1 MRSATTLGRRWLVRT
16 VALPALML
24 AVWSAGGG
32 AQTTTGAIRGYTRD
46 PAGAPIEG
54 AQITTRNVQMNVSRN
69 TLSNASG
76 FYNVAGLRPGA
87 YDVTIRRIGFAPQ
100 TRAVQVQIGQTLD
113 LDVQLSQTATAI
125 QGVTVT
131 ATTTATQETRTS
143 EVGTNVSRDQ
153 IQNLPNFERNVLDFA
168 SLAPGI
174 SPQAVNSTNKVI
186 SAGGQPPE
194 AVNLFIDGA
203 TYKNDVLR
211 GGVAG
216 QDASK
221 GNPFPQSAV
230 QEFRVITQNYKAE
243 YQKASSAIITATTRS
258 GGNQWEGDLFASG
271 VGNSYVAKDAF
282 AAQKGLTR
290 PNYKRLQAGASLGGP
305 IAKDKLFFFG
315 SYELNFRN
323 EPQYVTLGGNASQAP
338 AGLNP
343 QQYTGQFQSRFRE
356 HLGFGKL
363 TWAKSDRSTI
373 DVSADFR
380 KDDEFHGFGGQT
392 AYEAAEDFKIN
403 VLTGIVNWKYA
414 GDKWLNEAQINTQS
428 FIWNPTPL
436 NPGLIAKD
444 YQGIIRIGGQG
455 ATQKFNQGRIS
466 LRDDITRSGVRFAGD
481 HVFKGGGSIDFL
493 SYQATKNQQEDPVF
507 RFNTSNN
514 YAFPFQAAF
523 GFGNPK
529 ISKKNDQIGFYA
541 QDDWSVTSKLL
552 LNLGLRWDVETNMA
566 NNDYVTPQP
575 IRDSLTGPLRGR
587 FLVDRPV
594 LRADGTCCDVVKVDV
609 IGELGGL
616 DRFISNG
623 RSSRPIFL
631 GAWQPRLGASYDLR
645 GDNSTVLFGGAG
657 IYYDRDYWN
666 SMFDEMFRRQ
676 YHVLTVN
683 FNATGPGPGCVN
695 CVQWDPKYF
704 DPAQLRTLAGTAG
717 VDEIFMVANN
727 LKPPKT
733 YQFSGGIRQAFGAQQ
748 VTLSYNGSRG
758 FNGFNF
764 VKATNFGGLL
774 PTYSQA
780 FVTDDR
786 VKTWYDALQFQIQR
800 PLRNRARWGGSI
812 AYTFAHADNQGRT
825 DDFFWDFDDHH
836 PTVADMPRQRALNN
850 QTHTVVAN
858 GVFRL
863 PYQFLLSSIVNLGSG
878 LTVNGTDQTN
888 GAGYGLEH
896 TYVFTPPGRPFFGVG
911 HVFNTENVDLRL
923 QKDFPMLSGQT
934 VGLLVDLF
942 NAFNTANFGC
952 YDTRIGPA
960 SSPNTNF
967 GKPGCAGLGRR
978 LQVGLRYGYRPNN
991 ESEAGR

>member
-1 MRSATTLGRRWLVRT
+1 MRNARTVGRHWLVRVVT
-16 VALPALML
+16 LAALAWAP
-24 AVWSAGGG
+24 VSIVG

-46 PAGAPIEG
+46 PAGTPIEG
-54 AQITTRNVQMNVSRN
+54 AQITARNLQMNVSRN

-87 YDVTIRRIGFAPQ
+87 YEVTIRRIGFGPQ
-100 TRAVQVQIGQTLD
+100 TRSVQVQIGQTID
-113 LDVQLSQTATAI
+113 VDVQLSQTATAI

-131 ATTTATQETRTS
+131 ATAAQETRTS

-258 GGNQWEGDLFASG
+258 GGNQWEGDAFVSG

-290 PNYKRLQAGASLGGP
+290 PNYKRLQAGGSLGGP

-315 SYELNFRN
+315 TYELNFRD
-323 EPQYVTLGGNASQAP
+323 EPQYVTLGGNAAQAP

-356 HLGFGKL
+356 HLAFGKL
-363 TWAKSDRSTI
+363 TWAKSERSTI
-373 DVSADFR
+373 DVSGDYR

-392 AYEAAEDFKIN
+392 AYEASEDFKIN

-414 GDKWLNEAQINTQS
+414 GDRWLNEAQVNTQS
-428 FIWNPTPL
+428 FIWNPRPT

-455 ATQKFNQGRIS
+455 ASQKFNQGRVS
-466 LRDDITRSGVRFAGD
+466 LRDDITRSGIRLAGD

-507 RFNTSNN
+507 RFNTSNS

-529 ISKKNDQIGFYA
+529 ISKNNDQIGFYA

-575 IRDSLTGPLRGR
+575 IRDSLTGALRGR

-594 LRADGTCCDVVKVDV
+594 LKADGSCCDIVKVDV
-609 IGELGGL
+609 IDELGGL
-616 DRFISNG
+616 NRFISNG

-645 GDNSTVLFGGAG
+645 GDNRTVLFGGAG

-683 FNATGPGPGCVN
+683 FNTTGPGPGCTN

-717 VDEIFMVANN
+717 VDEIFMVAND
-727 LKPPKT
+727 LKPPKS
-733 YQFSGGIRQAFGAQQ
+733 YQFSAGIRQTVGAQQ

-774 PTYSQA
+774 PTYAQA

-888 GAGYGLEH
+888 GAGYGREH
-896 TYVFTPPGRPFFGVG
+896 TYVFTPPARPFFGLG

-923 QKDFPMLSGQT
+923 QKDFPLLSGQS

-952 YDTRIGPA
+952 YDTRIGPTG
-960 SSPNTNF
+960 SPNLNF
-967 GKPGCAGLGRR
+967 AKPGCAGLGRR
-978 LQVGLRYGYRPNN
+978 LQVGVRYGYRPATEN
-991 ESEAGR
+991 EAGR

>member
-1 MRSATTLGRRWLVRT
+1 MRSATTLGRRWLSHT
-16 VALPALML
+16 ITLPALTL
-24 AVWSAGGG
+24 AVWSAGVG

-54 AQITTRNVQMNVSRN
+54 AQVTARNIQMNVSRN
-69 TLSNASG
+69 TVSNAAG

-87 YDVTIRRIGFAPQ
+87 YEVTIRRIGFAPQ
-100 TRAVQVQIGQTLD
+100 TRSVQVQIGQTLD
-113 LDVQLSQTATAI
+113 VDVQLSQTATTL
-125 QGVTVT
+125 QSVVVT
-131 ATTTATQETRTS
+131 ATTAQETRTS

-153 IQNLPNFERNVLDFA
+153 IQNLPNFERNILDFA

-194 AVNLFIDGA
+194 AVNFFVDGA

-258 GGNQWEGDLFASG
+258 GGNAWEGDLFASG
-271 VGNSYVAKDAF
+271 VGKSYVAKDAF

-290 PNYKRLQAGASLGGP
+290 PDYKRLQAGASLGGP
-305 IAKDKLFFFG
+305 LAKDKLFFFG
-315 SYELNFRN
+315 TYELNFRD
-323 EPQYVTLGGNASQAP
+323 EPQYVTLGGNAAQAP

-373 DVSADFR
+373 DVSADYR

-392 AYEAAEDFKIN
+392 AYEASEDFKIN

-414 GDKWLNEAQINTQS
+414 GDRWLNEAQVNAQN
-428 FIWNPTPL
+428 FIWNPRPT

-455 ATQKFNQGRIS
+455 ASQKFTQNRVS
-466 LRDDITRSGVRFAGD
+466 LRDDITRSGIRLGGD
-481 HVFKGGGSIDFL
+481 HVFKGGASIDFL
-493 SYQATKNQQEDPVF
+493 GYQAIKNQQEDPVF
-507 RFNTSNN
+507 RFNNSNG

-529 ISKKNDQIGFYA
+529 ISTSNDQIGAYI
-541 QDDWSVTSKLL
+541 QDDWSVTQKLL
-552 LNLGLRWDVETNMA
+552 LNLGLRWDVETNM
-566 NNDYVTPQP
+566 NNNNYVTPQA

-594 LRADGTCCDVVKVDV
+594 LKADGSCCDVVKVDV
-609 IGELGGL
+609 IDELGGL
-616 DRFISNG
+616 NRFISNG
-623 RSSRPIFL
+623 KSSRPIFL

-645 GDNSTVLFGGAG
+645 GDNRTVLFGGAG

-683 FNATGPGPGCVN
+683 FNATGPNASCPN

-704 DPAQLRTLAGTAG
+704 TPSQLRTLAGTAG
-717 VDEIFMVANN
+717 VDEIFMVAND

-733 YQFSGGIRQAFGAQQ
+733 YQFSAGVRQTIGAEQ

-758 FNGFNF
+758 FNGFNY

-774 PTYSQA
+774 PTYAQA

-800 PLRNRARWGGSI
+800 PLRNRARWGGSL

-878 LTVNGTDQTN
+878 LTVIGTDQTN

-923 QKDFPMLSGQT
+923 QKDFPLLSGQT

-942 NAFNTANFGC
+942 NAFNTSNFGC

-960 SSPNTNF
+960 GSPNPNYA
-967 GKPGCAGLGRR
+967 KPGCAGLGRR
-978 LQVGLRYGYRPNN
+978 LQVGLRYGYRPN
-991 ESEAGR
+991 SDVDAGR

>member
-1 MRSATTLGRRWLVRT
+1 MPRTLSLGRLCFVRAASLS
-16 VALPALML
+16 VALL
-24 AVWSAGGG
+24 ASPRLVL
-32 AQTTTGAIRGYTRD
+32 AQTTTGALRGYTRD
-46 PAGAPIEG
+46 AVGAPIDG
-54 AQITTRNVQMNVSRN
+54 AQIVARNLQMNVSRN
-69 TLSNASG
+69 TLSNSDG
-76 FYNVAGLRPGA
+76 FYNIAGLRPGA
-87 YDVTIRRIGFAPQ
+87 YEVTVRRIGFSPQ
-100 TRAVQVQIGQTLD
+100 TRAVQIQIGQTQD
-113 LDVQLSQTATAI
+113 LDVQLTQTATTL
-125 QGVTVT
+125 QGVVVT
-131 ATTTATQETRTS
+131 ATTAQETRTS
-143 EVGTNVSRDQ
+143 EVGTNVTRDQ

-186 SAGGQPPE
+186 SAAGQPPE
-194 AVNLFIDGA
+194 AVNLFVDGA

-258 GGNQWEGDLFASG
+258 GGNQWEGDAFASG

-282 AAQKGLTR
+282 AAEKGLAR
-290 PNYKRLQAGASLGGP
+290 PAYKRLQAGASLGGP
-305 IAKDKLFFFG
+305 LAKDKLFFFG
-315 SYELNFRN
+315 TYELNFRD
-323 EPQYVTLGGNASQAP
+323 EPQYVTLGGDAAQAP

-356 HLGFGKL
+356 HLGFAKA

-373 DVSADFR
+373 DFSADLR
-380 KDDEFHGFGGQT
+380 KDDEFRGFGGQT
-392 AYEAAEDFKIN
+392 AYEAAEDFRIN
-403 VLTGIVNWKYA
+403 VLTGVMNWKYA
-414 GDKWLNEAQINTQS
+414 GDRWLNEAQINGQN
-428 FIWNPTPL
+428 FLWNPTPI

-444 YQGIIRIGGQG
+444 YQGIIRIGGEG
-455 ATQKFNQGRIS
+455 ASQKFTQNRLS
-466 LRDDITRSGVRFAGD
+466 LRDDITRSGVRWSGD
-481 HVFKGGGSIDFL
+481 HVFKVGASIDFL
-493 SYQATKNQQEDPVF
+493 GYQAIKNQQEDPVF

-514 YAFPFQAAF
+514 FAFPFQAAF

-529 ISKKNDQIGFYA
+529 ISTSNNQIGVYA
-541 QDDWSVTSKLL
+541 QDDWSVTQKLL
-552 LNLGLRWDVETNMA
+552 INLGLRWDVETNM
-566 NNDYVTPQP
+566 NNNTYVTPQA
-575 IRDSLTGPLRGR
+575 IRDSITGPLRSR

-594 LRADGTCCDVVKVDV
+594 LKADGTCCDIAKVDV
-609 IGELGGL
+609 IDELGGF

-623 RSSRPIFL
+623 RSSRPIYL
-631 GAWQPRLGASYDLR
+631 GAWQPRLGASYDLH
-645 GDNSTVLFGGAG
+645 GDSRTVLFGGGG
-657 IYYDRDYWN
+657 IYFDRDYWN

-683 FNATGPGPGCVN
+683 FNATGPNAACPN

-704 DPAQLRTLAGTAG
+704 NPTQLRTLAGTAG
-717 VDEIFMVANN
+717 LDEIFMVAND

-733 YQFSGGIRQAFGAQQ
+733 YQFSAGVRQAIGAEQL
-748 VTLSYNGSRG
+748 TLSYNGSRG

-764 VKATNFGGLL
+764 VKATNFGGLT
-774 PTYSQA
+774 PTYAQA
-780 FVTDDR
+780 FITDDR
-786 VKTWYDALQFQIQR
+786 VRTWYDALQLQIQR
-800 PLRNRARWGGSI
+800 PLRGGARWGGSL
-812 AYTFAHADNQGRT
+812 AYTFSHADNQGRT

-863 PYQFLLSSIVNLGSG
+863 PYDFLLSSIVNLGSG
-878 LTVNGTDQTN
+878 LTVIGTDQTN

-896 TYVFTPPGRPFFGVG
+896 TYVFTPPGRPFFGLG
-911 HVFNTENVDLRL
+911 HVFNTENVDLRV
-923 QKDFPMLSGQT
+923 QKDFPMLTGQN
-934 VGLLVDLF
+934 VGLVVDIF

-960 SSPNTNF
+960 SSPNSNF
-967 GKPGCAGLGRR
+967 GQPGCAGLGRR
-978 LQVGLRYGYRPNN
+978 LQIGLRYGYRN
-991 ESEAGR
+991 ETPGNGPR